1 MVLDA
6 NNIAFKNALNIFT
19 DASVINKTISIP
31 AYVAIDGI
39 EYNEIG
45 PFGKALANSTNN
57 EGEVYAIKMALEPC
71 TSSTMLH
78 LMEKRYGGRYINI
91 FSDSKITVYG
101 LREWYNSWI
110 KNMRDGILISS
121 SGQPVANQQ
130 IYISI
135 MRLISYYEL
144 KVNFYHVSG
153 HVNHSNK
160 QEILKSME
168 DFKKFNYGISITPQ
182 FAMDLAILNDMI
194 DKFSRT
200 IPLDNHLLDIKTN
213 QIFTPIIDQNF
224 DVNKYTSLIQR
235 RI

>member
-71 TSSTMLH
+71 TNSRILR
-78 LMEKRYGGRYINI
+78 LMERKYGGRYINI

-101 LREWYNSWI
+101 LREWYTSWV

-130 IYISI
+130 VYISI
-135 MRLISYYEL
+135 IKMICYYGL
-144 KVNFYHVSG
+144 QVNFYHVSG
-153 HVNHSNK
+153 HVNYSNK
-160 QEILKSME
+160 QEIFKSME

-182 FAMDLAILNDMI
+182 FATELAILNDRI

-200 IPLDNHLLDIKTN
+200 VPLDNPIDIKTN